1 MDVADPKLPQCESF
15 VSFATAEIN
24 PRVLTDDPKAVNGAP
39 CAIQVA
45 GRRLQDEE
53 LLSRAEVIADILEE

>member
-1 MDVADPKLPQCESF
+1 MILSRADSGI
-15 VSFATAEIN
+15 S
-24 PRVLTDDPKAVNGAP
+24 DDPNIVDGAP

-53 LLSRAEVIADILEE
+53 LLGAAQVIAEVLGRS